1 MGTKTPEIRWLI
13 RRGSGCGGK
22 IMRTHHRLRGLALA
36 AEIIWWLA
44 CVALAVAIPAYMC
57 GG

>member
-1 MGTKTPEIRWLI
+1 
-13 RRGSGCGGK
+13 
-22 IMRTHHRLRGLALA
+22 MRTHHRIRGVWVA

-44 CVALAVAIPAYMC
+44 CVALAVAIPAYTC